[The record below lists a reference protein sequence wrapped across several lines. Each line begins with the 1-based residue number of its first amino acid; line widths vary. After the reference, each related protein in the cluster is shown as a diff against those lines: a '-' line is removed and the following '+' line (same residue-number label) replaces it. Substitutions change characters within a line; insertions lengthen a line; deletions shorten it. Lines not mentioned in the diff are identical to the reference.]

1 MWYAVTAKPISRPK
15 KESRKEFYS
24 GTADIILSADS
35 KSELE
40 LKLQESIDKYPE
52 QMTKYLQAGIKFV
65 EADTSRQAKEKAKG
79 IAIYFD
85 AKGQY
90 HFI

>member
-52 QMTKYLQAGIKFV
+52 QMTKY